1 MQVCVA
7 IRAQSLG
14 RSTSGKP
21 QTPQSPSAS
30 LRALSQRRAYMD
42 SGWLVQDQA
51 VLAYMKKLEAHKYA
65 ANLQLKPC
73 YIHLL

>member
-1 MQVCVA
+1 
-7 IRAQSLG
+7 
-14 RSTSGKP
+14 
-21 QTPQSPSAS
+21 
-30 LRALSQRRAYMD
+30 MD